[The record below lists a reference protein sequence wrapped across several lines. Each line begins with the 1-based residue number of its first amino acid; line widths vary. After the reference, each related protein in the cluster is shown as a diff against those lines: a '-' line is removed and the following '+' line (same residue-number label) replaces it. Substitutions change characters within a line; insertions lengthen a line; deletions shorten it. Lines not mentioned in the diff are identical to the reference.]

1 MKLHNEKYI
10 GDGLY
15 LKYDGFAIW
24 LRAPREGEDHIVA
37 LEPDT
42 MRNFIREVLKI
53 ERHAKVLKNVMHE
66 HYDREVAQEHA
77 PNYDTT
83 AEREM
88 DRETL
93 EQRLSEEGYKFDE

>member
-24 LRAPREGEDHIVA
+24 LRAPREYGEDHIVA
-37 LEPDT
+37 IEPDT
-42 MRNFIREVLKI
+42 MANFIREVFKI
-53 ERHAKVLKNVMHE
+53 ERHANIVMRTIRDVHFVE
-66 HYDREVAQEHA
+66 AVRG

-83 AEREM
+83 AERDM
-88 DRETL
+88 DRESL
-93 EQRLSEEGYKFDE
+93 EQRLSDEGYKFDE

>member
-1 MKLHNEKYI
+1 MRLHNEVYI

-15 LKYDGFAIW
+15 LKYDGFAVW

-42 MRNFIREVLKI
+42 MANFIREVLKI
-53 ERHAKVLKNVMHE
+53 ERHAKI
-66 HYDREVAQEHA
+66 VARVVHDCDLIERRKSEPQG
-77 PNYDTT
+77 YDTT
-83 AEREM
+83 AERDM
-88 DRETL
+88 DRESP